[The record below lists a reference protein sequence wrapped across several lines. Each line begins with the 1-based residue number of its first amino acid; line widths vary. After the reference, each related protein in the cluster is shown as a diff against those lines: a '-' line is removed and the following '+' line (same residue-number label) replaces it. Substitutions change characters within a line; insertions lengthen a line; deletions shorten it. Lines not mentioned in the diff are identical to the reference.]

1 LIKQVY
7 AFVLAFSLSG
17 ALRCLIVLYGLPSTR
32 CSAATY
38 KWLYGLKL
46 YLCEKY
52 KIVNII
58 EWLNIL
64 TKGFVEKEVT
74 LFSHSFRL

>member
-1 LIKQVY
+1 MLE
-7 AFVLAFSLSG
+7 LNLSG
-17 ALRCLIVLYGLPSTR
+17 ALRCLIVLYGLASTR
-32 CSAATY
+32 CSAAMY

-64 TKGFVEKEVT
+64 TKDFVEKEVT